1 MTKRRKTRKKP
12 ITWKLVRQRLGAFF
26 ESPWFARILGGLLL
40 ALAVLVAVSI
50 LADGDGKVTNW
61 VAQRT
66 SLYLGWAV
74 YVLPLG
80 LAALSAYALVW
91 GAGKRPRFP
100 WVRTLGGLLLLAMAL
115 ALTHRFGRVEVA
127 AEAVGRGG
135 GLIGR
140 AVSVGL
146 SQLLGSVGGVALALT
161 LVAVGLSLAL
171 EAPLSAMAAAL
182 GRVFGPV
189 WRWLVGACRSVAHLV
204 GRAVQAVARPSAPPI
219 SPAAPRS
226 AAETSPRAEGRPAKR
241 PSQPAAASPPS
252 PVDADSDDAVIGG
265 NPDLPWE
272 LPPLGQMLDTESEIT
287 VSVSELRNRARIIEE
302 TCRSLGV
309 PATVVEVNPGPVVT
323 QFGLEPGYLER
334 RDKNGSV
341 QRTKVKVSRIA
352 ALANDLAL
360 ALAASPVRI
369 EAPVPGKG
377 IVGLEVPNASPAT
390 VGLRGVMETPAFQK
404 LPGTLRLALG
414 RDVAGR
420 PVVDDLQSLPHL
432 LVAGATGS
440 GKSVCLSA
448 IIAALLCQNTPK
460 QLRLIMIDPK
470 RVELSAFSGIP
481 HLAAPVIVEMERAVG
496 VLQWVLNEM
505 DRRYKLLAK
514 LGARNIHAFNDL
526 VRDSPGE
533 QLPYMVVLIDELA
546 DLMLVSADAVEAS
559 ICRLAQLAR
568 ATGIHLIVAT
578 QRPSVDVVTGLIK
591 ANLPARIAF
600 AVASQTDSR
609 VILDSPGAE
618 SLLGRGDGLYMAPDS
633 VRLMRMQGCWVSDE
647 ELRRLIVWWQ
657 EQAQALHWSP
667 ADTPDSARWDASDRV
682 VQPRLW
688 VDPADDLPGDDDE
701 DDDLLGEAIDLVC
714 REQRASVSMLQRH
727 FRIGYTRAA
736 RLVDALDEY
745 GVIGPPTGSSKPRD
759 VLLPSPDEPVDQT
772 SI

>member
-1 MTKRRKTRKKP
+1 MTKHKSRKKR
-12 ITWKLVRQRLGAFF
+12 ITWKLIRQRVGAFLASPWFVGGIGGLLMALAALVIVSALAGGEGRVTTWVAQETTRVLGWGLYALALCLGGLGAFLI
-26 ESPWFARILGGLLL
+26 A
-40 ALAVLVAVSI
+40 
-50 LADGDGKVTNW
+50 
-61 VAQRT
+61 
-66 SLYLGWAV
+66 
-74 YVLPLG
+74 
-80 LAALSAYALVW
+80 W

-100 WVRTLGGLLLLAMAL
+100 WVRTVGILLLLAMGL
-115 ALTHRFGRVEVA
+115 ALTHRFAQEVTDA
-127 AEAVGRGG
+127 AVGRGG
-135 GLIGR
+135 GLVGR
-140 AVSVGL
+140 VLSDGL
-146 SQLLGSVGGVALALT
+146 ALLLGSVGGVAMALV
-161 LVAVGLSLAL
+161 LGVLGLSFAL
-171 EAPLSAMAAAL
+171 EAPLSSMAAAA
-182 GRVFGPV
+182 GRVLGPV
-189 WRWLVGACRSVAHLV
+189 ARWLVATSKAMAGLVRSVGLAIGKL
-204 GRAVQAVARPSAPPI
+204 GTPARVLSAAAEAPNPEPAPAKAPPRPI
-219 SPAAPRS
+219 AKPAPS
-226 AAETSPRAEGRPAKR
+226 VPDDAAE
-241 PSQPAAASPPS
+241 
-252 PVDADSDDAVIGG
+252 DDDAVVGG

-272 LPPLGQMLDTESEIT
+272 LPALDRMLDTETEVA
-287 VSVSELRNRARIIEE
+287 VSVAELRNRARVIEE

-334 RDKNGSV
+334 RDKNGST

-377 IVGLEVPNASPAT
+377 VVGLEVPNASPSM

-420 PVVDDLQSLPHL
+420 PVVDDLHSLPHL

-440 GKSVCLSA
+440 GKSVCLSG
-448 IIAALLCQNTPK
+448 IIASLLCQNTPK

-505 DRRYKLLAK
+505 DRRYKLLARM
-514 LGARNIHAFNDL
+514 GARNIQAFNDL
-526 VRDSPGE
+526 VRESPAE
-533 QLPYMVVLIDELA
+533 QLPYMVVIIDELA

-600 AVASQTDSR
+600 AVTSQTDSR

-633 VRLMRMQGCWVSDE
+633 VRLMRMQGCWVSDQ
-647 ELRRLIVWWQ
+647 ELRRLIAWWQ
-657 EQAQALHWSP
+657 AQADALHWSP
-667 ADTPDSARWDASDRV
+667 ADAPDSARWDASDRA

-688 VDPADDLPGDDDE
+688 VDPEDNLPGDDDE
-701 DDDLLGEAIDLVC
+701 TDDLLEDAIELVR

-736 RLVDALDEY
+736 RLVDDLDER

-759 VLLPSPDEPVDQT
+759 VLLPAPDEPV
-772 SI
+772 SPS